1 VLLWC
6 QIGSSAYS
14 PNSDIK
20 RYHNNT
26 DLLTRQSSYVFTYSG
41 DNNGLIGFFNAI
53 QLVCETGFAMVAFVS
68 LILNLVLPEE
78 EADEELPELTADNA
92 DDAADA
98 AEWNRLHG
106 RPQPTD
112 GVAPAQSE
120 VKA

>member
-1 VLLWC
+1 LARRWC
-6 QIGSSAYS
+6 RTGSSAYNPKFQAQS
-14 PNSDIK
+14 YKFS
-20 RYHNNT
+20 
-26 DLLTRQSSYVFTYSG
+26 LTHQFSYVFTYSG

-53 QLVCETGFAMVAFVS
+53 QLVMETGFAVVAFLA

-78 EADEELPELTADNA
+78 DEDADLPEFTANEA

-112 GVAPAQSE
+112 GVPVAQDE

>member
-1 VLLWC
+1 VRIPC
-6 QIGSSAYS
+6 TVEYNRAS
-14 PNSDIK
+14 
-20 RYHNNT
+20 RNT
-26 DLLTRQSSYVFTYSG
+26 ELLTNTSSSYVFTYSG

-53 QLVCETGFAMVAFVS
+53 QLVCETGFAMVAFLS

-78 EADEELPELTADNA
+78 DEDQDLPEFTANEA

-112 GVAPAQSE
+112 GVPVTQDE
-120 VKA
+120 TKA

>member
-1 VLLWC
+1 M
-6 QIGSSAYS
+6 
-14 PNSDIK
+14 
-20 RYHNNT
+20 
-26 DLLTRQSSYVFTYSG
+26 
-41 DNNGLIGFFNAI
+41 
-53 QLVCETGFAMVAFVS
+53 ETGFAVVAFLS

-78 EADEELPELTADNA
+78 EADEEIPELTADDA

-112 GVAPAQSE
+112 GVPATQSE

>member
-1 VLLWC
+1 
-6 QIGSSAYS
+6 
-14 PNSDIK
+14 
-20 RYHNNT
+20 
-26 DLLTRQSSYVFTYSG
+26 
-41 DNNGLIGFFNAI
+41 LIGFFNAI
-53 QLVCETGFAMVAFVS
+53 QLVMETGFAVVAFLA

-78 EADEELPELTADNA
+78 DEDADLPEFTANEA

-112 GVAPAQSE
+112 GVPVAQDE